1 VAEDYQLLALGTY
14 PGCLCLI
21 AENGSGNSLKK
32 SMVKFELGFSSSGL
46 EGGLNGVYPGF
57 FYYK

>member
-32 SMVKFELGFSSSGL
+32 SMVKFELGFSIWCL
-46 EGGLNGVYPGF
+46 EGGLNGV
-57 FYYK
+57 